1 LLERKYK
8 LDLREVLSGETE
20 LLPANECI
28 GRVSA
33 EIRYKCPPG
42 FPVLVYGE
50 EILAQHAELFGKE
63 KIRVLRND

>member
-1 LLERKYK
+1 MQILLERKYK

-42 FPVLVYGE
+42 FPVLV
-50 EILAQHAELFGKE
+50 
-63 KIRVLRND
+63 